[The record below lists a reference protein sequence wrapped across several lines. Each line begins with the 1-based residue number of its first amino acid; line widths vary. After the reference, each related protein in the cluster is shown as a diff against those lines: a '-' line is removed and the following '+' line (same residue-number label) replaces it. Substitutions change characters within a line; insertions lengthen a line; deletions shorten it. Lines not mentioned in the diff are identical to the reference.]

1 MKFLYD
7 FIIGIF
13 IGSGAILP
21 GISAGVFC
29 VIFGIYEKLLDS
41 VTNLFKD
48 FKKNFLFL
56 LPFFLGGGVG
66 VVLFGNIIKFLFSRF
81 ENEAKFIFIG
91 LILGTLP
98 SLFSQATEVNNL
110 NKNKLKTSIVKFNV
124 YNLKDLLPMFLAF
137 LFGIV
142 LIILENNFNLSFV
155 AGGFSNNFAYLVFS
169 GILMSAGIV
178 VPGISNT
185 IILMC
190 LGVYST
196 YISAIASVNLKILVP
211 IAIGVLLGSVLW
223 IKIIKSLFKK
233 HHRSTYYAIIGF
245 TIGSIFV
252 LLPSVSS
259 INTLIVGVIL
269 CLFTMFVSYKFSKL
283 ENNTP

>member
-1 MKFLYD
+1 MKFIYN

-29 VIFGIYEKLLDS
+29 VIFGIYERLLDS
-41 VTNLFKD
+41 ITNIFKD

-56 LPFFLGGGVG
+56 LPLVLGAGVG
-66 VVLFGNIIKFLFSRF
+66 IILFGNIIKFIFNSF
-81 ENEAKFIFIG
+81 ESESKFIFIG

-98 SLFSQATEVNNL
+98 SLFLQANDINSITKKKGRFNL
-110 NKNKLKTSIVKFNV
+110 HVF
-124 YNLKDLLPMFLAF
+124 NLKEFFPMFLAF
-137 LFGIV
+137 SLGII
-142 LIILENNFNLSFV
+142 LIIIENNFNIDFV
-155 AGGFSNNFAYLVFS
+155 ANGLSSNTLYLLFS

-196 YISAIASVNLKILVP
+196 YISAVASINLIVLVP
-211 IAIGVLLGSVLW
+211 LAIGVLLGSIVW

-233 HHRSTYYAIIGF
+233 HYKATFYAIIGF
-245 TIGSIFV
+245 TTGSIFV
-252 LLPSVSS
+252 LLPSFENVLS
-259 INTLIVGVIL
+259 IIVGVIL
-269 CLFTMFVSYKFSKL
+269 CILTMSISYKLSKL
-283 ENNTP
+283 ENKQP